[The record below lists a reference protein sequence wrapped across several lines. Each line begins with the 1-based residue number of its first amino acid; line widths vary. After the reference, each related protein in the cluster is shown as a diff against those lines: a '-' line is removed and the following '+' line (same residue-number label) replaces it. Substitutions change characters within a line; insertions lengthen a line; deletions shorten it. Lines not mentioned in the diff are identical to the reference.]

1 MEVLSI
7 KAKSMLENLM
17 EWMGMMERYL
27 AGFLIMLETHIQTQ
41 FYINNAQAA
50 PNQAFITLKWA
61 NRKAVVG
68 TNKR

>member
-7 KAKSMLENLM
+7 KAKFMLESLM
-17 EWMGMMERYL
+17 EWMGMMERCL

-50 PNQAFITLKWA
+50 PNQAFTILK
-61 NRKAVVG
+61 
-68 TNKR
+68 